1 MALSNPF
8 GATHT
13 RPTVELFARENI
25 HALAFPQTEDG
36 DYARRYLLPIILD
49 GAQKYI
55 KNVYNTQL
63 ILVKV
68 DDVIIPITISDY
80 HPDNTYTVSP
90 YSHYVSYGGFE
101 EVKHL
106 NNPPVEALI
115 KFIMNPVAWYFRYA
129 ELDKVVFVNNY
140 LLSTN
145 LYPSVNSEQLSAVS
159 EALIRRF
166 PERVIVFRS
175 VDRKKNP
182 HIYQALEECGYDMV
196 LSRQVWYMEPEEAV
210 RTRQYKE
217 DVRVLRKHGYEVV
230 NGKDLNDVELARA
243 LHLYNLLYLE
253 KYSYYNPQFTLEFM
267 KLARDEGILHLR
279 ALKRDGKINAVM
291 GFFIRND
298 VMTQPLFGYD
308 TSLPQEEGLYRL
320 LTLITLQE
328 GLERKLLVHASGGVG
343 KFKKVRGGKS
353 VTEYNAVFTK
363 HLPLWRRRPWKL
375 IKLFSKYAIPYF
387 QKMDF

>member
-1 MALSNPF
+1 MNPS
-8 GATHT
+8 
-13 RPTVELFARENI
+13 VELFTRENI
-25 HALAFPQTEDG
+25 SSLIWPSTPDG
-36 DYARRYLLPIILD
+36 DYARRYLLPMMLD

-55 KNVYNTQL
+55 KNIYNTRL
-63 ILVKV
+63 MLVKV
-68 DDVIIPITISDY
+68 DEVIIPITISDF

-115 KFIMNPVAWYFRYA
+115 KIIMNPVAWYFRRT
-129 ELDKVVFVNNY
+129 ELDKVLYVNNY

-145 LYPSVNSEQLSAVS
+145 LYPSVNSGQLSALS
-159 EALIRRF
+159 EALPKWF
-166 PERVIVFRS
+166 PDRAIVFRS
-175 VDRKKNP
+175 VDQKKNP
-182 HIYQALEECGYDMV
+182 HIYQALEANGYELV
-196 LSRQVWYMEPEEAV
+196 LSRQVWYMEPEQAV
-210 RTRQYKE
+210 CTRQYKE
-217 DVRVLRKHGYEVV
+217 DMRVLRKHGYEVV
-230 NGKDLNDVELARA
+230 DGKDLNDEELARA

-253 KYSYYNPQFTLEFM
+253 KYSYYNPQFTFEFM
-267 KLARDEGILHLR
+267 KLARDEEILHLR

-291 GFFIRND
+291 GFFIRNGT
-298 VMTQPLFGYD
+298 MTQPLFGYD

-363 HLPLWRRRPWKL
+363 HLPARRQRPWRL
-375 IKLFSKYAIPYF
+375 IKAISKFAIPYF

>member
-1 MALSNPF
+1 MNPS
-8 GATHT
+8 
-13 RPTVELFARENI
+13 VELFTLENI
-25 HALAFPQTEDG
+25 SSLIWPSTPDG
-36 DYARRYLLPIILD
+36 DYARRYLLPMMLD

-55 KNVYNTQL
+55 KNIYNTRL
-63 ILVKV
+63 MLVKV
-68 DDVIIPITISDY
+68 DEVIIPITISDF

-115 KFIMNPVAWYFRYA
+115 KFIMNPVAWYFRRA
-129 ELDKVVFVNNY
+129 ELDKVVYVNNY

-145 LYPSVNSEQLSAVS
+145 LYPSVNSGQLSALS
-159 EALIRRF
+159 EALPKWF
-166 PERVIVFRS
+166 PDRAIVFRS
-175 VDRKKNP
+175 VDQKKNP
-182 HIYQALEECGYDMV
+182 HIYQALEANGYELV
-196 LSRQVWYMEPEEAV
+196 LSRQVWYMEPEQAV
-210 RTRQYKE
+210 CTRQYKE
-217 DVRVLRKHGYEVV
+217 DMRVLRKHGYEVV
-230 NGKDLNDVELARA
+230 DGKDLNDEELVRA

-253 KYSYYNPQFTLEFM
+253 KYSYYNPQFTFEFM
-267 KLARDEGILHLR
+267 KLARDEEILHLR

-291 GFFIRND
+291 GFFIRNGT
-298 VMTQPLFGYD
+298 MTQPLFGYD

-363 HLPLWRRRPWKL
+363 HLPARRQRPWKL
-375 IKLFSKYAIPYF
+375 IKAISKFAIPYF

>member
-1 MALSNPF
+1 MNPS
-8 GATHT
+8 
-13 RPTVELFARENI
+13 VELFTRENI
-25 HALAFPQTEDG
+25 SSLIWPSTPDG
-36 DYARRYLLPIILD
+36 DYARRYLLPMMLD

-55 KNVYNTQL
+55 KNIYNTRL
-63 ILVKV
+63 MLVKV
-68 DDVIIPITISDY
+68 DEVIIPITISDF

-115 KFIMNPVAWYFRYA
+115 KIIMNPVAWYFRRT
-129 ELDKVVFVNNY
+129 ELDKVLYVNNY

-145 LYPSVNSEQLSAVS
+145 LYPSVNSGQLSALS
-159 EALIRRF
+159 EALPKWF
-166 PERVIVFRS
+166 PDRAIVFRS
-175 VDRKKNP
+175 VDQKKNP
-182 HIYQALEECGYDMV
+182 HIYQALEANGYELV
-196 LSRQVWYMEPEEAV
+196 LSRQVWYMEPEQAV
-210 RTRQYKE
+210 CTRQYKE
-217 DVRVLRKHGYEVV
+217 DMRVLRKHGYEVV
-230 NGKDLNDVELARA
+230 DGKDLNDEELARA

-253 KYSYYNPQFTLEFM
+253 KYSYYNPQFTFEFM
-267 KLARDEGILHLR
+267 KLARDEEILHLR

-291 GFFIRND
+291 GFFIRNGT
-298 VMTQPLFGYD
+298 MTQPLFGYD

-363 HLPLWRRRPWKL
+363 HLPARRQRPWKL
-375 IKLFSKYAIPYF
+375 IKAISKFAIPYF

>member
-1 MALSNPF
+1 MSPS
-8 GATHT
+8 
-13 RPTVELFARENI
+13 VELFTRENI
-25 HALAFPQTEDG
+25 SSLTWPSTPDG
-36 DYARRYLLPIILD
+36 DYARRYLLPMILD

-55 KNVYNTQL
+55 KNIYNTRL
-63 ILVKV
+63 MLVKV
-68 DDVIIPITISDY
+68 DEVIIPITISDF

-115 KFIMNPVAWYFRYA
+115 KIIMNPVAWYFRRA
-129 ELDKVVFVNNY
+129 ELDKVVYVNNY

-145 LYPSVNSEQLSAVS
+145 LYPSVNSGQLSALS
-159 EALIRRF
+159 EALPKWF
-166 PERVIVFRS
+166 PDRAIVFRS
-175 VDRKKNP
+175 VDQKKNP
-182 HIYQALEECGYDMV
+182 HIYQALEANGYELV
-196 LSRQVWYMEPEEAV
+196 LSRQVWYMEPEQAV
-210 RTRQYKE
+210 CTRQYKE
-217 DVRVLRKHGYEVV
+217 DMRVLRKHGYEVV
-230 NGKDLNDVELARA
+230 DGKDLNNEELSRA
-243 LHLYNLLYLE
+243 LRLYNLLYLE
-253 KYSYYNPQFTLEFM
+253 KYSYYNPQFTFEFM
-267 KLARDEGILHLR
+267 KLARDEEILHLR

-291 GFFIRND
+291 GFFIRNGT
-298 VMTQPLFGYD
+298 MTQPLFGYD

-363 HLPLWRRRPWKL
+363 HLPARRQRPWKL
-375 IKLFSKYAIPYF
+375 IKAISKYAIPYF

>member
-1 MALSNPF
+1 MSPS
-8 GATHT
+8 
-13 RPTVELFARENI
+13 VELFTRENI
-25 HALAFPQTEDG
+25 SSLTWPSTPDG
-36 DYARRYLLPIILD
+36 DYARRYLLPMILD

-55 KNVYNTQL
+55 KNIYNTRL
-63 ILVKV
+63 MLVKV
-68 DDVIIPITISDY
+68 DEVIIPITISDF

-115 KFIMNPVAWYFRYA
+115 KIIMNPVAWYFRRA
-129 ELDKVVFVNNY
+129 ELDKVVYVNNY

-145 LYPSVNSEQLSAVS
+145 LYPSVNSGQLSALS
-159 EALIRRF
+159 EALPKWF
-166 PERVIVFRS
+166 PDRAIVFRS
-175 VDRKKNP
+175 VDQKKNP
-182 HIYQALEECGYDMV
+182 HIYQALEANGYELV
-196 LSRQVWYMEPEEAV
+196 LSRQVWYMEPEQAV
-210 RTRQYKE
+210 CTRQYKE
-217 DVRVLRKHGYEVV
+217 DMRVLRKHGYEVV
-230 NGKDLNDVELARA
+230 DGKDLNDEELARA

-253 KYSYYNPQFTLEFM
+253 KYSYYNPQFTFEFM
-267 KLARDEGILHLR
+267 KLARDEEILHLR

-291 GFFIRND
+291 GFFIRNGA
-298 VMTQPLFGYD
+298 MTQPLFGYD

-363 HLPLWRRRPWKL
+363 HLPARRQRPWNL
-375 IKLFSKYAIPYF
+375 IKAISKYAIPYF

>member
-1 MALSNPF
+1 MMTYENPVGLSPL
-8 GATHT
+8 
-13 RPTVELFARENI
+13 LFTKENI
-25 HALAFPQTEDG
+25 NELQWPSTADG
-36 DYARRYLLPIILD
+36 EYARNYLLPMMQ
-49 GAQKYI
+49 GNPQTYI

-63 ILVKV
+63 MVIKV
-68 DDVIIPITISDY
+68 DDVIIPITVSDF
-80 HPDNTYTVSP
+80 HPNNTYTVSP

-115 KFIMNPVAWYFRYA
+115 KFIMNPVAWYFKQT
-129 ELDKVVFVNNY
+129 ELDKVVYVNNY

-145 LYPSVNSEQLSAVS
+145 LYPSVNSEQLSAVC
-159 EALIRRF
+159 EALVKWF
-166 PERVIVFRS
+166 PDRVIVFRS
-175 VDRKKNP
+175 VDQRKNP
-182 HIYQALEECGYDMV
+182 HIYQTLEANGYEMV
-196 LSRQVWYMEPEEAV
+196 LSRQVWYMEPEDAI

-217 DVRVLRKHGYEVV
+217 DMRVLRKHGYEVV
-230 NGKDLNDVELARA
+230 DGKKLSDEELVRA

-279 ALKRDGKINAVM
+279 ALKRDGQINAVM
-291 GFFIRND
+291 GFFIRNGA
-298 VMTQPLFGYD
+298 MTQPLFGYD

-328 GLERKLLVHASGGVG
+328 GLQRNLLVHASGGVG

-353 VTEYNAVFTK
+353 VTEYNAVFAS
-363 HLPLWRRRPWKL
+363 HLPMKRQRPWKL
-375 IKLFSKYAIPYF
+375 IKLISKYAIPYF
-387 QKMDF
+387 KKMDF

>member
-1 MALSNPF
+1 MSPS
-8 GATHT
+8 
-13 RPTVELFARENI
+13 VELFTRENI
-25 HALAFPQTEDG
+25 SSLTWPSTPDG
-36 DYARRYLLPIILD
+36 DYARRYLLPMILD

-55 KNVYNTQL
+55 KNIYNTRL
-63 ILVKV
+63 MLVKV
-68 DDVIIPITISDY
+68 DEVIIPITISDF

-115 KFIMNPVAWYFRYA
+115 KIIMNPVAWYFRRA
-129 ELDKVVFVNNY
+129 ELDKVVYVNNY

-145 LYPSVNSEQLSAVS
+145 LYPSVNSGQLSALS
-159 EALIRRF
+159 EALPKWF
-166 PERVIVFRS
+166 PDRAIVFRS
-175 VDRKKNP
+175 VDQKKNP
-182 HIYQALEECGYDMV
+182 HIYQALEANGYELV
-196 LSRQVWYMEPEEAV
+196 LSRQVWYMEPEQAV
-210 RTRQYKE
+210 CTRQYKE
-217 DVRVLRKHGYEVV
+217 DMRVLRKHGYEVV
-230 NGKDLNDVELARA
+230 DGKDLNDEELARA
-243 LHLYNLLYLE
+243 LRLYNLLYLE
-253 KYSYYNPQFTLEFM
+253 KYSYYNPQFTFEFM
-267 KLARDEGILHLR
+267 KLARDEEILHLR

-291 GFFIRND
+291 GFFIRNGA
-298 VMTQPLFGYD
+298 MTQPLFGYD

-363 HLPLWRRRPWKL
+363 HLPARRQRPWNL
-375 IKLFSKYAIPYF
+375 IKAISKYAIPYF